1 MLNKRGSMLLRLFNH
16 KGYLN
21 VLEGEV
27 TETGVAFVYKRK
39 MSDLRYMFRFLK
51 RLTKKRNKDAGVEPQ
66 VENAASDSPGGN
78 GATTDNPKNE

>member
-1 MLNKRGSMLLRLFNH
+1 
-16 KGYLN
+16 
-21 VLEGEV
+21 
-27 TETGVAFVYKRK
+27 ETGVGLVYKRK